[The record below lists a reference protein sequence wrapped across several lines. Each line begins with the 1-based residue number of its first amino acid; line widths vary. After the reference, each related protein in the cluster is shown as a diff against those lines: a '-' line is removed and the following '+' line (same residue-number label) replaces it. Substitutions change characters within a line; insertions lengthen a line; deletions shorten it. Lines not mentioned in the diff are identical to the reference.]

1 MHIIRI
7 IPKNYT
13 IVQLLFSHKLAVVIS
28 LKIFVVFREISL
40 ANPFIIR
47 YFSCPFSLQHKARY
61 VLHGKKTASLTNTQ
75 KELFLPSFDVVSE
88 VDMHELANALDQ
100 SRREISTRYDF
111 RNSKALIESADD
123 VITLIADN
131 EFQIQQML
139 DIVYGKMAKRGVD
152 IKSME
157 TGDVERRG
165 SESRQKITVRQGI
178 DKDSARKI
186 VKMIKASKLKVQP
199 AIQDQQVRV
208 TGKKRDELQNIMAM
222 LREGKLDL
230 ALQFTNFRD

>member
-1 MHIIRI
+1 M
-7 IPKNYT
+7 
-13 IVQLLFSHKLAVVIS
+13 
-28 LKIFVVFREISL
+28 
-40 ANPFIIR
+40 
-47 YFSCPFSLQHKARY
+47 
-61 VLHGKKTASLTNTQ
+61 
-75 KELFLPSFDVVSE
+75 PSFDVVSE
-88 VDMHELANALDQ
+88 VDMHEMANALDQ

-111 RNSKALIESADD
+111 RNSKAVIESTDD
-123 VITLIADN
+123 VITLVADN

-157 TGDVERRG
+157 TSDVERRG
-165 SESRQKITVRQGI
+165 MESRQKITVRQGI

-186 VKMIKASKLKVQP
+186 VKMIKGSKLKVQS

-222 LREGKLDL
+222 LRESKLDL